1 MGVLTLEDVRLCN
14 HLDINEMASIM
25 GVDLQTYDYYIIHP
39 EEIECVAIMRMCRT
53 LNIGVQYIKTR
64 L

>member
-1 MGVLTLEDVRLCN
+1 MGLLTLEDVRLCN

-25 GVDLQTYDYYIIHP
+25 GVDSLTYDYYIMHP
-39 EEIECVAIMRMCRT
+39 EEIDCVAMMRMCRV
-53 LNIGVQYIKTR
+53 LNIGVQYIKIG